1 MMGTTLKMPKG
12 ENTRELIEAH
22 PLGVDKIIQ
31 GDLRTKTW
39 EVNGQTYTSQK
50 TDGTLLYDSQE
61 KRHRPWFLLAFES
74 GARYVD

>member
-1 MMGTTLKMPKG
+1 MGTTLKMPKG

-61 KRHRPWFLLAFES
+61 NRHRPWFLLAFES